1 MKYYLS
7 PRDFPRAQAIFHR
20 IPQLSSQYSHSQ
32 LPLLVNIFSY
42 SGLLSRGSPIFSR
55 IGLPEEAQYG
65 PVLPLGGIRTR
76 IAPAEDSGSGALGNT
91 LCLEGNIATA
101 IFQYSIVR

>member
-1 MKYYLS
+1 MKYRLS

-20 IPQLSSQYSHSQ
+20 IPRLSSQYSHSQ

-42 SGLLSRGSPIFSR
+42 SCLLSRGGPIFSR

-65 PVLPLGGIRTR
+65 PILPLGGIRTR
-76 IAPAEDSGSGALGNT
+76 IAPAEDSGSG
-91 LCLEGNIATA
+91 
-101 IFQYSIVR
+101 VH